1 MRGEKKI
8 SLDIYE
14 ARSSVFYMHNHKM
27 IPETNKIS
35 NSKKKKNYWS
45 PQSGNYKL
53 IWFFF
58 LKSLLL
64 EPPSTVIIRIRY
76 QPFYFAFPI
85 AECRRPTFVY
95 IYNTLNQDN
104 DKWHAFFVVVFSFR
118 NNKYLKCSSGRQSKY
133 AKRCWIYPKN

>member
-1 MRGEKKI
+1 MKRKYLLIFMRHVRLYFICIIIKWYQKQTRYLI
-8 SLDIYE
+8 Q
-14 ARSSVFYMHNHKM
+14 
-27 IPETNKIS
+27 
-35 NSKKKKNYWS
+35 KKKNYWS

-85 AECRRPTFVY
+85 VECRRPTFVY